1 MPASSSP
8 NVMGASTQFPAV
20 GLQALIASIILLGVS
35 ILTLFFSRRLPELQE
50 GSTTRQTWARPSW
63 LRVCVLLIFLDSYC
77 FVFASGILI
86 FGVGLQRNSTT
97 CAAAIYLCVLF
108 YTSSKVLIYA
118 FLTEKA
124 FIVWD
129 TGRSRRRSPVYLVCV
144 ATIALY
150 FAVILAVLFEHIS
163 EFRPGDTA
171 CVIGLKPTA
180 SLPLLCYDLCINILL
195 TGLFLWPI
203 IRSAHSSTRLRRVA
217 MRTLVASGAA
227 LTTSTINIGVL
238 TALKG
243 RQLGWVCLASCG
255 ADVVFNAAAVFWVT
269 ARTSSSGS
277 DSFSAHSSDGGNRRA
292 TIDSHNVLSFAV
304 PPSPA
309 HVHSFKRDRDDLP
322 APVSSPLGS
331 NFFRMGDLPPSTA
344 RGFQIRVTTESQ
356 VCTSPPPMA
365 IDSTVHAK
373 HPST

>member
-1 MPASSSP
+1 MPSSSAH
-8 NVMGASTQFPAV
+8 GAMATTTLFPAV
-20 GLQALIASIILLGVS
+20 GFQALIASIILLGVS
-35 ILTLFFSRRLPELQE
+35 ILTFFFSRRLLAFRE
-50 GSTTRQTWARPSW
+50 GSPTRRAWTRPSW

-77 FVFASGILI
+77 FMFASGILI
-86 FGVGLQRNSTT
+86 FGVGLQRNTTT
-97 CAAAIYLCVLF
+97 CAAGIYLCVLF
-108 YTSSKVLIYA
+108 YTSSKVLIYT
-118 FLTEKA
+118 FLTEKV

-129 TGRSRRRSPVYLVCV
+129 TGRSRKRSPVYLICV
-144 ATIALY
+144 ATITLY
-150 FAVILAVLFEHIS
+150 FGVILAVLFEHIA

-171 CVIGLKPTA
+171 CVIGLKRTA
-180 SLPLLCYDLCINILL
+180 SLPLLCYDLYINILL

-203 IRSAHSSTRLRRVA
+203 LRSAHSSTRLRSVA
-217 MRTLVASGAA
+217 IRTL
-227 LTTSTINIGVL
+227 INIGVL

-277 DSFSAHSSDGGNRRA
+277 DSFSAHSGGGNRRA
-292 TIDSHNVLSFAV
+292 TLDSHSVLSFAV
-304 PPSPA
+304 PTSPA
-309 HVHSFKRDRDDLP
+309 HVHSFKLDRDDPP
-322 APVSSPLGS
+322 APVRSPLGN
-331 NFFRMGDLPPSTA
+331 NFYKMEDLPATTG

-356 VCTSPPPMA
+356 VCTSPPPMD